1 MTVVRQLAGPGSVPP
16 PEDPEAE
23 RALLGSI
30 LLGGHETFIVAHALV
45 EANDLTRHEHRMVMA
60 AIEEIAE
67 RGEAIDYASVAG
79 EMRRLNPHGANAEE
93 ARSYAQQL
101 VGMIQEVPTSLNAE
115 TYAKRVRY
123 CATARRIITT
133 ASEIGGI
140 AYSGRHGTDAGLME
154 AVQTKVE
161 ELLMAQGG
169 GGQILSQKD
178 LAFMYTDIL
187 ERRQKRDPQ
196 VIGYPTGYSRMDDY
210 VRFRLG
216 EFVLLAASPGVG
228 KTSLITNLQ
237 DDLAMRGIP
246 SLFATAEQPPMQL
259 MDRAVA
265 SQGDLDGWH
274 LSQGKLDTG
283 EWEKVTQVLAGRF
296 NMPAYLYYDPAMT
309 TARLAAQVQLAK
321 VRHGIKVVFVDYLQL
336 LADESSENDYQ
347 RVSQIGRR
355 LKYMAGT
362 YMVNVV
368 AACQVR
374 RDKARKEGEPPA
386 LEDLRG
392 SGTLEQEAD
401 TVVCIGRKQGENVTK
416 LAVRKNRNAPTGE
429 FSLYFQPAQT
439 RFLSLQ
445 EDVPA

>member
-1 MTVVRQLAGPGSVPP
+1 MTVGRQLASSVPP
-16 PEDPEAE
+16 PEDPDAE

-30 LLGGHETFIVAHALV
+30 LLGGHEAFIIAHALV
-45 EANDLTRHEHRMVMA
+45 EASDLTRHEHRMVMG

-93 ARSYAQQL
+93 ARTYAQQL
-101 VGMIQEVPTSLNAE
+101 VGMIQDVPTSLNVE

-133 ASEIGGI
+133 ASDI
-140 AYSGRHGTDAGLME
+140 AGVAFSGRHGTDAGLME
-154 AVQTKVE
+154 AVQAKIE
-161 ELLMAQGG
+161 QLLMAQGG

-187 ERRQKRDPQ
+187 ERRQRNDPE
-196 VIGYPTGYSRMDDY
+196 VIGIPTGFGRMDDY
-210 VRFRLG
+210 VKFRLG
-216 EFVLLAASPGVG
+216 EFVLFAASPGVG

-237 DDLAMRGIP
+237 DDLAGRGVP
-246 SLFATAEQPPMQL
+246 SLLATAEQPPMQL

-265 SQGDLDGWH
+265 AQGDLDGWH
-274 LSQGKLDTG
+274 LSQGKLSEG
-283 EWEKVTQVLAGRF
+283 EWERVQQVLGGRF
-296 NMPAYLYYDPAMT
+296 NLPAYIYYDSAMT

-336 LADESSENDYQ
+336 LADESSESDYV
-347 RVSQIGRR
+347 RISQIGRR
-355 LKYMAGT
+355 LKYIAGT
-362 YMVNVV
+362 YKVCLV

-392 SGTLEQEAD
+392 SGTLEQDAD
-401 TVVCIGRKQGENVTK
+401 TVVCIGRKQGENITK
-416 LAVRKNRNAPTGE
+416 LAVRKNRNAPTGAFE
-429 FSLYFQPAQT
+429 LYFQPAQT
-439 RFLSLQ
+439 RFSSLG
-445 EDVPA
+445 EDIPA

>member
-1 MTVVRQLAGPGSVPP
+1 
-16 PEDPEAE
+16 
-23 RALLGSI
+23 
-30 LLGGHETFIVAHALV
+30 
-45 EANDLTRHEHRMVMA
+45 
-60 AIEEIAE
+60 
-67 RGEAIDYASVAG
+67 
-79 EMRRLNPHGANAEE
+79 
-93 ARSYAQQL
+93 
-101 VGMIQEVPTSLNAE
+101 
-115 TYAKRVRY
+115 
-123 CATARRIITT
+123 
-133 ASEIGGI
+133 
-140 AYSGRHGTDAGLME
+140 
-154 AVQTKVE
+154 
-161 ELLMAQGG
+161 
-169 GGQILSQKD
+169 
-178 LAFMYTDIL
+178 
-187 ERRQKRDPQ
+187 
-196 VIGYPTGYSRMDDY
+196 MDDY

-216 EFVLLAASPGVG
+216 ELVLLAASPGVG

-237 DDLAMRGIP
+237 DDLALRGIP

-265 SQGDLDGWH
+265 AQGDLDGWH
-274 LSQGKLDTG
+274 LSQGKLDSG

-296 NMPAYLYYDPAMT
+296 NMPAYVYYDPAMT

-362 YMVNVV
+362 YMVNVT

-445 EDVPA
+445 EDIPA